1 VKLPLRIG
9 AGAAPLV
16 AGLAIGV
23 LCVIGVSG
31 YPYRP
36 GTDDLQYIGLA
47 FSFARG
53 DGLVIPGQVPV
64 AGWHFPPGW
73 PLVLS
78 WPFAVGFSPSMVAL
92 LAGLFGAACMGMA
105 AALWAKLFAREL
117 GSGWG
122 ALAAIWPLT
131 AYPVVLIA
139 PSAQSEPLGALLFA
153 ALAYWVLT
161 EPPGERRAAV
171 DAVVLAA
178 GLAAM
183 VLLRTILIVLWL
195 PLLWESRRRLPR
207 RWIAGSAV
215 AAMFVVWLVTGLTAV
230 HPSGA
235 GYLELTRLS
244 WEGGFGSAGAA
255 VLWSNWKTAGFVLA
269 KFLISPLPFSS
280 RLENMLG
287 QATLLAFGTVVAL
300 GLIAGALLAV
310 RRGRLGSLV
319 AAPFLLAVPF
329 LAGYPFWIDTRFIVP
344 ACALLGF
351 VAVTGVLRLPVR
363 SHRAAGVLL
372 CVWIAL
378 GSLWWARLA
387 RDYPATQRATIED
400 AAALAAEL
408 GPGVALCAEEP
419 EVLWWVDRASRSC
432 RLLFPRDWLVSG
444 ERRLAWVE
452 QRLAGAGPECVV
464 YRPTYARGVHELP
477 LAALGYPRLIEG
489 GAYDARCAA
498 PTPIP

>member
-1 VKLPLRIG
+1 
-9 AGAAPLV
+9 
-16 AGLAIGV
+16 V

-47 FSFARG
+47 FSFALG

-153 ALAYWVLT
+153 ALAYWILT
-161 EPPGERRAAV
+161 EPPGKRRAAV
-171 DAVVLAA
+171 DAAVLAA

-230 HPSGA
+230 DPPGIS
-235 GYLELTRLS
+235 YLDVARLS
-244 WEGGFGSAGAA
+244 WEGGLDSVGASSLVNNWQAAG
-255 VLWSNWKTAGFVLA
+255 LVLA
-269 KFLISPLPFSS
+269 EFLISPVPFSS
-280 RLENMLG
+280 HLAGIVGRT
-287 QATLLAFGTVVAL
+287 TLLVL
-300 GLIAGALLAV
+300 GALLASGLV
-310 RRGRLGSLV
+310 ATALIVARRGSLAV
-319 AAPFLLAVPF
+319 MSTAPFLLTAPF
-329 LAGYPFWIDTRFIVP
+329 LAGYPYWVDTRFVVP

-351 VAVTGVLRLPVR
+351 LAVSGVVRLPARYRQV
-363 SHRAAGVLL
+363 AAVLL
-372 CVWIAL
+372 CGWVLL
-378 GSLWWARLA
+378 GGLWWARLA
-387 RDYPATQRATIED
+387 RAYPETQRAVMED
-400 AAALAAEL
+400 ASVLHERITGEF
-408 GPGVALCAEEP
+408 GPDARLCAEEP
-419 EVLWWVDRASRSC
+419 EVLWWVNAASRAC
-432 RLLFPRDWLVSG
+432 RLMYPGDGLVSDS
-444 ERRLAWVE
+444 RRLALVE
-452 QRLAGAGPECVV
+452 QRLEAASPTCVAF
-464 YRPTYARGVHELP
+464 RPTYELGVHVLP
-477 LAALGYPRLIEG
+477 LDSLGYTRKLDG
-489 GAYDARCAA
+489 GWFVARCLPA